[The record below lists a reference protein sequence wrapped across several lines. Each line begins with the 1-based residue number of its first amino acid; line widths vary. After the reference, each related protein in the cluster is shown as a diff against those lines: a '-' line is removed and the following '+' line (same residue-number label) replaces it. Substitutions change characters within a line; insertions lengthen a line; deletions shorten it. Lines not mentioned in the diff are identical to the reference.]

1 MSDGRSLAFYAV
13 TGIIGFGILGL
24 IKEVRR
30 YPMEAES
37 AGKQVRDRLG
47 SSVVNPESDDLA
59 EPSIY
64 RDWPMVQKGYQS
76 LREMNYN
83 DDFDAEDIDE
93 VAFDVERKL
102 NTIARLEMEIVDEVI
117 GELASMDVEV
127 LANLFDIG
135 TLIQLRMLAARE
147 EGLELWQDESV
158 QGYPSGVFQDA
169 IWAHNEYNAE
179 GKVRRHALDRFTK
192 KRKPSKDS
200 FRHRGRR
207 SALKSMFANEAELKK
222 GKVKAITG
230 GDVKLRKLEKD
241 KDLKP
246 EDAIERLEISAESAY
261 FIDVIVH
268 NGHYWGDGAV
278 EYDRI
283 GPFADKSSA
292 KKKLDQMLEGEA
304 EEWEYHFED
313 QGPFSYK
320 PASDGYMILT
330 PATMSLEDFQYNH
343 SMPTDKSIYNYDGMI
358 YEAKIT
364 PVQMMSAEELM
375 FNDWSK
381 QEMMT
386 HGDDDSFEDW
396 LEHEIE
402 NHGNITLREWGD
414 DEEKSH
420 LERYGAEGDEQHLIV
435 NIDGGWSI
443 GKPDDLGIYPLDGSA
458 GEWILTSDAQY
469 IEDNLGEIISGL
481 QQGNLAE
488 WIAKTEGDD
497 WKDELGAETFNA
509 AVYRGRKPVSEL
521 GYAERAVMMDK
532 MIEQARIEQSLLEL
546 EAAIKMGLITEDEIM
561 KQLSEKFG
569 SE

>member
-13 TGIIGFGILGL
+13 AGIIGFGFLGL
-24 IKEVRR
+24 VREVRR

-83 DDFDAEDIDE
+83 DDFDAE
-93 VAFDVERKL
+93 
-102 NTIARLEMEIVDEVI
+102 
-117 GELASMDVEV
+117 
-127 LANLFDIG
+127 
-135 TLIQLRMLAARE
+135 
-147 EGLELWQDESV
+147 
-158 QGYPSGVFQDA
+158 
-169 IWAHNEYNAE
+169 

-192 KRKPSKDS
+192 KRKPSRDS
-200 FRHRGRR
+200 FRQRGRR

-222 GKVKAITG
+222 GKVRAITG
-230 GDVKLRKLEKD
+230 GDVKLRKLKKD

-283 GPFADKSSA
+283 GPFANKSSA
-292 KKKLDQMLEGEA
+292 KKKLDQMLDSEA

-313 QGPFSYK
+313 HGPFSYK

-420 LERYGAEGDEQHLIV
+420 LERYGAEMMECGNCDETFT
-435 NIDGGWSI
+435 IDEGLDIGGIDYCEECYDRLMS
-443 GKPDDLGIYPLDGSA
+443 K
-458 GEWILTSDAQY
+458 
-469 IEDNLGEIISGL
+469 ED
-481 QQGNLAE
+481 QM
-488 WIAKTEGDD
+488 
-497 WKDELGAETFNA
+497 FNA
-509 AVYRGRKPVSEL
+509 AVYRGKKPVSEL

>member
-13 TGIIGFGILGL
+13 AGIIGFGFLGL
-24 IKEVRR
+24 VREVRR

-83 DDFDAEDIDE
+83 DDFDAE
-93 VAFDVERKL
+93 
-102 NTIARLEMEIVDEVI
+102 
-117 GELASMDVEV
+117 
-127 LANLFDIG
+127 
-135 TLIQLRMLAARE
+135 
-147 EGLELWQDESV
+147 
-158 QGYPSGVFQDA
+158 
-169 IWAHNEYNAE
+169 

-192 KRKPSKDS
+192 KRKPSRDS
-200 FRHRGRR
+200 FRQRGRR

-222 GKVKAITG
+222 GKVRAITG
-230 GDVKLRKLEKD
+230 GDVKLRKLKKD

-292 KKKLDQMLEGEA
+292 KKKLDRMLDSEA

-313 QGPFSYK
+313 QGPFTYEL
-320 PASDGYMILT
+320 ANDGYMTLK
-330 PATMSLEDFQYNH
+330 PANMSLEDFQYKH
-343 SMPTDKSIYNYDGMI
+343 SMPTDKSIYDYDGMI
-358 YEAKIT
+358 YEAKIL

-420 LERYGAEGDEQHLIV
+420 LERYGAEDSEDTITMILHFT
-435 NIDGGWSI
+435 D
-443 GKPDDLGIYPLDGSA
+443 KPDEEYTFPRNDLIFFMYNNQTNNLDDFFF
-458 GEWILTSDAQY
+458 EQT
-469 IEDNLGEIISGL
+469 
-481 QQGNLAE
+481 GNLSMADGLMIEPHISYNEAVIEAE
-488 WIAKTEGDD
+488 RML
-497 WKDELGAETFNA
+497 DESNAETFNA

>member
-1 MSDGRSLAFYAV
+1 MSDGRSFGFYAV
-13 TGIIGFGILGL
+13 AGVIGFGLLGL
-24 IKEVRR
+24 INEVRK

-83 DDFDAEDIDE
+83 DDFDAE
-93 VAFDVERKL
+93 
-102 NTIARLEMEIVDEVI
+102 
-117 GELASMDVEV
+117 
-127 LANLFDIG
+127 
-135 TLIQLRMLAARE
+135 
-147 EGLELWQDESV
+147 
-158 QGYPSGVFQDA
+158 
-169 IWAHNEYNAE
+169 
-179 GKVRRHALDRFTK
+179 GKVRRHPLDRFTK
-192 KRKPSKDS
+192 RRKPSGDT
-200 FRHRGRR
+200 FRKRGRR
-207 SALKSMFANEAELKK
+207 SALKSLFASEWHYFEDCECGGTIEYRDVYYCSECGQDDVEVLIGDVCPECEVEVQSEAKYPIFYCSDCEETFDFGAEARTK
-222 GKVKAITG
+222 GKVRAITG
-230 GDVKLRKLEKD
+230 GDVKLRKLRKD

-246 EDAIERLEISAESAY
+246 EDAIERLEISAE
-261 FIDVIVH
+261 D
-268 NGHYWGDGAV
+268 
-278 EYDRI
+278 
-283 GPFADKSSA
+283 
-292 KKKLDQMLEGEA
+292 
-304 EEWEYHFED
+304 
-313 QGPFSYK
+313 
-320 PASDGYMILT
+320 
-330 PATMSLEDFQYNH
+330 
-343 SMPTDKSIYNYDGMI
+343 
-358 YEAKIT
+358 
-364 PVQMMSAEELM
+364 LM

-420 LERYGAEGDEQHLIV
+420 QERYGAERMTWEEYADKTGRVQAVYIEGMGTKTKIV
-435 NIDGGWSI
+435 N
-443 GKPDDLGIYPLDGSA
+443 PDDLFGYEEVVTTEPQNYLFLVDTKDRNGFKPTKIIPIKELNLDA
-458 GEWILTSDAQY
+458 LVDAQ
-469 IEDNLGEIISGL
+469 EDAPHNSM
-481 QQGNLAE
+481 QANAD
-488 WIAKTEGDD
+488 T
-497 WKDELGAETFNA
+497 DEFNA

>member
-1 MSDGRSLAFYAV
+1 MSDGRITDQLGFYAV
-13 TGIIGFGILGL
+13 AGIIGFGLLGL
-24 IKEVRR
+24 VREVRR
-30 YPMEAES
+30 YPMESFAANNPPSYRGLLLKPANHVGRGSICDAKGCRKVMKNKRRSWGIPYYFCDEHEAHIDATYDAES

-83 DDFDAEDIDE
+83 DDFDAE
-93 VAFDVERKL
+93 
-102 NTIARLEMEIVDEVI
+102 T
-117 GELASMDVEV
+117 
-127 LANLFDIG
+127 
-135 TLIQLRMLAARE
+135 
-147 EGLELWQDESV
+147 
-158 QGYPSGVFQDA
+158 
-169 IWAHNEYNAE
+169 
-179 GKVRRHALDRFTK
+179 KVRRHALDRFTK
-192 KRKPSKDS
+192 KRKPSRDA
-200 FRHRGRR
+200 FRQRGRR

-222 GKVKAITG
+222 GKVRAITG

-304 EEWEYHFED
+304 DEWEYHFED
-313 QGPFSYK
+313 QGPFTYEL
-320 PASDGYMILT
+320 ANDGYMTLK
-330 PATMSLEDFQYNH
+330 PANMSLEDFQYKH

-358 YEAKIT
+358 YEAKIL
-364 PVQMMSAEELM
+364 PVQMMSAEDLM

-420 LERYGAEGDEQHLIV
+420 LERYGADE
-435 NIDGGWSI
+435 
-443 GKPDDLGIYPLDGSA
+443 
-458 GEWILTSDAQY
+458 
-469 IEDNLGEIISGL
+469 
-481 QQGNLAE
+481 
-488 WIAKTEGDD
+488 
-497 WKDELGAETFNA
+497 FNA
-509 AVYRGRKPVSEL
+509 AVYRGKKPVSEL

>member
-1 MSDGRSLAFYAV
+1 MSDGRITDQLGFYVVAGV
-13 TGIIGFGILGL
+13 IGFAAMGL
-24 IKEVRR
+24 IKEVRK

-47 SSVVNPESDDLA
+47 SSVVNPESEDLA

-83 DDFDAEDIDE
+83 DDFDAE
-93 VAFDVERKL
+93 
-102 NTIARLEMEIVDEVI
+102 T
-117 GELASMDVEV
+117 
-127 LANLFDIG
+127 
-135 TLIQLRMLAARE
+135 
-147 EGLELWQDESV
+147 
-158 QGYPSGVFQDA
+158 
-169 IWAHNEYNAE
+169 
-179 GKVRRHALDRFTK
+179 KVRRHALDRFTK
-192 KRKPSKDS
+192 KRKPSRDA
-200 FRHRGRR
+200 FRQRGRR

-222 GKVKAITG
+222 GKVRAITG

-304 EEWEYHFED
+304 DEWEYHFED
-313 QGPFSYK
+313 QGPFTYEL
-320 PASDGYMILT
+320 ANDGYMTLK
-330 PATMSLEDFQYNH
+330 PANMSLEDFQYKH

-358 YEAKIT
+358 YEAKIL
-364 PVQMMSAEELM
+364 PVQMMSAEDLM

-420 LERYGAEGDEQHLIV
+420 LERYGADE
-435 NIDGGWSI
+435 
-443 GKPDDLGIYPLDGSA
+443 
-458 GEWILTSDAQY
+458 
-469 IEDNLGEIISGL
+469 
-481 QQGNLAE
+481 
-488 WIAKTEGDD
+488 
-497 WKDELGAETFNA
+497 FNA
-509 AVYRGRKPVSEL
+509 AVYRGKKPVSEL

>member
-13 TGIIGFGILGL
+13 VGIIGFGFLGL
-24 IKEVRR
+24 VREVRR

-83 DDFDAEDIDE
+83 DDFDAE
-93 VAFDVERKL
+93 
-102 NTIARLEMEIVDEVI
+102 T
-117 GELASMDVEV
+117 
-127 LANLFDIG
+127 
-135 TLIQLRMLAARE
+135 
-147 EGLELWQDESV
+147 
-158 QGYPSGVFQDA
+158 
-169 IWAHNEYNAE
+169 
-179 GKVRRHALDRFTK
+179 KVRRHALDRFTK
-192 KRKPSKDS
+192 KRKPSRDA
-200 FRHRGRR
+200 FRQRGRR
-207 SALKSMFANEAELKK
+207 SALKSMFASEWHYFEDCECGGTIEYRDVYYCPECGQDDTEVLVGETCPECEVEVESEAKYPIFYCSDCEETFDFGAEARTK
-222 GKVKAITG
+222 GKVRTITG
-230 GDVKLRKLEKD
+230 GDVKLRKLRKD

-246 EDAIERLEISAESAY
+246 EDAIERLEISAE
-261 FIDVIVH
+261 D
-268 NGHYWGDGAV
+268 
-278 EYDRI
+278 
-283 GPFADKSSA
+283 
-292 KKKLDQMLEGEA
+292 
-304 EEWEYHFED
+304 
-313 QGPFSYK
+313 
-320 PASDGYMILT
+320 
-330 PATMSLEDFQYNH
+330 
-343 SMPTDKSIYNYDGMI
+343 
-358 YEAKIT
+358 
-364 PVQMMSAEELM
+364 LM

-420 LERYGAEGDEQHLIV
+420 LERYGADE
-435 NIDGGWSI
+435 
-443 GKPDDLGIYPLDGSA
+443 
-458 GEWILTSDAQY
+458 
-469 IEDNLGEIISGL
+469 
-481 QQGNLAE
+481 
-488 WIAKTEGDD
+488 
-497 WKDELGAETFNA
+497 FNA
-509 AVYRGRKPVSEL
+509 AVYRGKKPVSEL

-561 KQLSEKFG
+561 RQLSEKFG

>member
-1 MSDGRSLAFYAV
+1 
-13 TGIIGFGILGL
+13 
-24 IKEVRR
+24 
-30 YPMEAES
+30 
-37 AGKQVRDRLG
+37 
-47 SSVVNPESDDLA
+47 
-59 EPSIY
+59 
-64 RDWPMVQKGYQS
+64 
-76 LREMNYN
+76 MNYN
-83 DDFDAEDIDE
+83 DDFDAE
-93 VAFDVERKL
+93 
-102 NTIARLEMEIVDEVI
+102 T
-117 GELASMDVEV
+117 
-127 LANLFDIG
+127 
-135 TLIQLRMLAARE
+135 
-147 EGLELWQDESV
+147 
-158 QGYPSGVFQDA
+158 
-169 IWAHNEYNAE
+169 
-179 GKVRRHALDRFTK
+179 KVRRHALDRFTK
-192 KRKPSKDS
+192 KRKPSRDA
-200 FRHRGRR
+200 FRQSGRR
-207 SALKSMFANEAELKK
+207 SALKPCSLTSFLKK
-222 GKVKAITG
+222 GKVRAITG

-304 EEWEYHFED
+304 DEWEYHFED
-313 QGPFSYK
+313 QGPFTYEL
-320 PASDGYMILT
+320 ANDGYMTLK
-330 PATMSLEDFQYNH
+330 PANMSLEDFQYKH

-358 YEAKIT
+358 YEAKIL
-364 PVQMMSAEELM
+364 PVQMMSAEDLM

-420 LERYGAEGDEQHLIV
+420 LERYGADE
-435 NIDGGWSI
+435 
-443 GKPDDLGIYPLDGSA
+443 
-458 GEWILTSDAQY
+458 
-469 IEDNLGEIISGL
+469 
-481 QQGNLAE
+481 
-488 WIAKTEGDD
+488 
-497 WKDELGAETFNA
+497 FNA
-509 AVYRGRKPVSEL
+509 AVYRGKKPVSEL